1 MWGKYHCNQINY
13 SGNLKRGLRCNGF
26 ISCFGSL
33 QAPGIHGNGRHSSKN
48 LIWMRPNIILYF
60 KTTIYMV
67 LMFDKMLKVICKF
80 NGQEIRC
87 DGQWFLPQ
95 KKSGPQIWTIHQLW
109 PKNCQRIASPMME
122 IFFDNINCALICIIV
137 TQL

>member
-1 MWGKYHCNQINY
+1 MNH
-13 SGNLKRGLRCNGF
+13 L
-26 ISCFGSL
+26 IS
-33 QAPGIHGNGRHSSKN
+33 GRHSSKN